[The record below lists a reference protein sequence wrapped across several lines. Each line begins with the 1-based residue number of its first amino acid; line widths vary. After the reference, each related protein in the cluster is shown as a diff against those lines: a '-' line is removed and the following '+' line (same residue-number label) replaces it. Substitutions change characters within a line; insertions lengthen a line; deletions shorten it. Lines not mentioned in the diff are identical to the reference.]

1 MTKNIFNYLLIG
13 LFLVGFSACTKDET
27 TRSVITNVPITIA
40 SVDADVTIEEQ
51 ETVITV
57 NFTMGDDQIVDTKV
71 KIAVDPLTT
80 TATEGVDFDLLTSEV
95 SIDAYGRTGSFDVQ
109 IHGDYLPEGTEIASF
124 IVSGINDPFGANNT
138 KEFKI
143 TITDFV
149 DPDKLILTF
158 DWEGLGFY
166 QEVGYSLCENVDL
179 DILVLDTDGNDLG
192 IYDGAT
198 AACPEV
204 IIIDQTWPDGT
215 YAFASNMWENG
226 FAGLMS
232 NNDFPI
238 RVAIDKAGIYN
249 AAFKP
254 TDIWTSEDLDG
265 ANDGNN
271 ELKPAITVIKEGT
284 NFKVY
289 QPDGT
294 LIIQG

>member
-1 MTKNIFNYLLIG
+1 
-13 LFLVGFSACTKDET
+13 
-27 TRSVITNVPITIA
+27 
-40 SVDADVTIEEQ
+40 
-51 ETVITV
+51 
-57 NFTMGDDQIVDTKV
+57 
-71 KIAVDPLTT
+71 
-80 TATEGVDFDLLTSEV
+80 
-95 SIDAYGRTGSFDVQ
+95 
-109 IHGDYLPEGTEIASF
+109 
-124 IVSGINDPFGANNT
+124 
-138 KEFKI
+138 
-143 TITDFV
+143 
-149 DPDKLILTF
+149 
-158 DWEGLGFY
+158 
-166 QEVGYSLCENVDL
+166 
-179 DILVLDTDGNDLG
+179 
-192 IYDGAT
+192 
-198 AACPEV
+198 
-204 IIIDQTWPDGT
+204 
-215 YAFASNMWENG
+215 MWENG